1 MKIHGT
7 KYQTGAVVNVTQH
20 KEEEVE
26 STYCHIQDI
35 YVYMDH
41 KIFRGVE
48 LEVLD
53 YSEKLR
59 AVKIKFTN
67 FSELH

>member
-1 MKIHGT
+1 MRIHGT

-26 STYCHIQDI
+26 STYCQIQDI

-41 KIFRGVE
+41 KIFSGVE
-48 LEVLD
+48 Q
-53 YSEKLR
+53 Y
-59 AVKIKFTN
+59 
-67 FSELH
+67 